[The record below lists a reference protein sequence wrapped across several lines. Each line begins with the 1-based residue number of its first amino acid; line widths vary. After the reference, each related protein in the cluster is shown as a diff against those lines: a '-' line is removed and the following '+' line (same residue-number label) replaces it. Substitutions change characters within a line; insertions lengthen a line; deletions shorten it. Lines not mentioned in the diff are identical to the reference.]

1 MLTLTKI
8 DPHSREMTQA
18 KEKWPPLRQLRA
30 VTGLSRAQFA
40 RRAGC
45 SLKLIESIEL
55 GTRKLT
61 DKLALQISLFTD
73 VDIRSITDKRS
84 TGPRRGG
91 NPYTAETWKDS
102 QARHKLP
109 VKEDEFYLIDRSI
122 TTPIEFYLKAA
133 LERKCIR
140 QFATMVRSQL
150 WGITKDF
157 GLGPTVERLMDEEKE
172 RIGYNKFVKGKYAD
186 QLEEEIT
193 SGPLTKDG
201 FGVLTVF
208 KRKDK
213 SSKTRRKQ

>member
-1 MLTLTKI
+1 
-8 DPHSREMTQA
+8 MTQA

-30 VTGLSRAQFA
+30 ITGLSRAQFA

-61 DKLALQISLFTD
+61 DKLALQINLFTD

-84 TGPRRGG
+84 TGPRCGG
-91 NPYTAETWKDS
+91 EPYTAEIWNDS

-109 VKEDEFYLIDRSI
+109 VKEDELYLIDRNLTKS
-122 TTPIEFYLKAA
+122 IEFYLKAA
-133 LERKCIR
+133 HEKKCIR
-140 QFATMVRSQL
+140 QFATMARSQL
-150 WGITKDF
+150 LDIVKDF
-157 GLGPTVERLMDEEKE
+157 KLLPTVNRLMDEEKE
-172 RIGYNKFVKGKYAD
+172 RVGYNKFVMGKYAD
-186 QLEEEIT
+186 QFEEEIK
-193 SGPLTKDG
+193 SGPITKDG

-213 SSKTRRKQ
+213 SSKTRIKQ

>member
-1 MLTLTKI
+1 MTK
-8 DPHSREMTQA
+8 A
-18 KEKWPPLRQLRA
+18 KEKWPPVRQLRA
-30 VTGLSRAQFA
+30 ITGLSRAQFA
-40 RRAGC
+40 RRSGC
-45 SLKLIESIEL
+45 SLRLIESIEL

-61 DKLALQISLFTD
+61 DKLALQISLFTG

-84 TGPRRGG
+84 TRPRCRDGK
-91 NPYTAETWKDS
+91 PYTAETWEDLR
-102 QARHKLP
+102 ARHKLP
-109 VKEDEFYLIDRSI
+109 VKEDEFYLMDRSI

-133 LERKCIR
+133 LERKCVR

-157 GLGPTVERLMDEEKE
+157 GLGPTAERLMDEEKE
-172 RIGYNKFVKGKYAD
+172 RIGYNKFVMGKYAD

-193 SGPLTKDG
+193 SGPMTKDG